1 MMELSDAII
10 ELQQPRSRYQ
20 LEHFVV
26 GQHDTAEMQFYQCVL
41 ELQSELH
48 KYRLADISKRRM
60 LLEIEQLSESDDPMD
75 VLDVEEKQAELEMLV
90 AVMGGA
96 EREINC
102 LLDMYREMPHF
113 TRDEIDHAQP
123 DYWEKRLTRQTNLQ
137 IMSGNVGW
145 AQLDSMRQAGLLE
158 EMVETREAQLAEQA
172 KAELGQ

>member
-48 KYRLADISKRRM
+48 KYRLADIARRRM
-60 LLEIEQLSESDDPMD
+60 LLEMERLSGSDDPMD
-75 VLDVEEKQAELEMLV
+75 ALDAEEKQAELEMLV

-145 AQLDSMRQAGLLE
+145 AQLDSMRQAGLLD
-158 EMVETREAQLAEQA
+158 QA
-172 KAELGQ
+172 IADRQAELVNGQQEIQP

>member
-48 KYRLADISKRRM
+48 KYRIADISKRRM
-60 LLEIEQLSESDDPMD
+60 LLEIEQLSESADPMD
-75 VLDVEEKQAELEMLV
+75 ALDREKKQAELDMLV

-113 TRDEIDHAQP
+113 TRSEIDHAQP
-123 DYWEKRLTRQTNLQ
+123 D
-137 IMSGNVGW
+137 
-145 AQLDSMRQAGLLE
+145 
-158 EMVETREAQLAEQA
+158 
-172 KAELGQ
+172 